1 MQAGSVIIRRKFCN
15 EVKSLAAHR
24 QRDELPSRSL
34 PCRRLVAVIDTFQ
47 GMRMRL
53 RPFLTILALACAAL
67 PAFAFDRPFPQNTK
81 RGTMSPGNYP
91 EIVIDGQLHRLSPG
105 ARIWNANNLIEMP
118 AYLRGSDFTVNY
130 TEDMQ
135 GAINRVWILSPQ
147 EANESLETQIN
158 RQSR

>member
-1 MQAGSVIIRRKFCN
+1 MLADSVIIRRNFCN
-15 EVKSLAAHR
+15 EVKSLAAYR
-24 QRDELPSRSL
+24 QRNNLPSHSL
-34 PCRRLVAVIDTFQ
+34 PCCRSAAVIDTFR

-53 RPFLTILALACAAL
+53 RPLLTVLALACATL

-91 EIVIDGQLHRLSPG
+91 EIVIDGQLRRLSPG
-105 ARIWNANNLIEMP
+105 ARIWNADNLIEMP

-135 GAINRVWILSPQ
+135 GAINRVWILNPQ
-147 EANESLETQIN
+147 EASESLATQIN